1 MIIAAILGG
10 VGAGLLC
17 SILGR
22 HAGTL
27 WAALYGAAWII
38 GVFYLEVVADEISL
52 SVAGAALVSFG
63 GAKVLHDITG
73 FLERQ
78 DVRASI

>member
-1 MIIAAILGG
+1 MGSALRR
-10 VGAGLLC
+10 GLV
-17 SILGR
+17 
-22 HAGTL
+22 
-27 WAALYGAAWII
+27 I

-63 GAKVLHDITG
+63 SAKVLHDITG

-78 DVRASI
+78 EVRASI